1 MENNRVLC
9 DVCDGVCGS
18 KYSRI
23 PAEVTLAKKCVELD
37 FNVCSKCTDKIDERL
52 SEEYK
57 GTRGMEFLKEMTSL
71 YIEGG
76 LPINKFSKED

>member
-1 MENNRVLC
+1 MIFCSQNSIFTFFI
-9 DVCDGVCGS
+9 S
-18 KYSRI
+18 KIFMLY
-23 PAEVTLAKKCVELD
+23 LND
-37 FNVCSKCTDKIDERL
+37 FNVCNKCTDKIDERL

-76 LPINKFSKED
+76 LPINKVSKED